1 MKRKK
6 VLIGAGVV
14 VLLGV
19 IAWANLGLRRETGLA
34 VHVEKVDARDL
45 EAIVSAS
52 GKVQAKRAVN
62 ISAETSGKVVRVAV
76 NEGEMVQ
83 RGQLLL
89 EIDPKNLETRVQNS
103 DASLASARSTLEQTR
118 AQIENTRVALKEAQ
132 DALKRMEDL
141 FKNGLLPRDQFE
153 KAQNEVK
160 RQETNLVVGEQ
171 SVKTQQQRIKQEEAN
186 LESAKYDLNKVR
198 IVSPIAGLV
207 TRRSIEE
214 GETAVVGTMNNA
226 GTVLMQVSDM
236 SVIET
241 EIEVDET
248 DIPFIK
254 IGQPAKVTIDAIPDQ
269 TFPGKVTELGN
280 SPILAA
286 GGPAAQAGRAT
297 NFKVVVT
304 IDGQVPNVRP
314 GFTCTAVITTATRQ
328 KTVSVPIQAMTV
340 RELVVNEKGEIVKPE
355 EPAAKGPR
363 PARPGPPPE
372 LQPGQKRQEIEG
384 VFMVKD
390 GHAVFVPV
398 KTGIAG
404 EKYFEVLKGLSAGDE
419 VIVGPFASV
428 RSLREGDQVRV
439 EAAPFSRPGAEAAK
453 DK

>member
-6 VLIGAGVV
+6 VLIGAGIV
-14 VLLGV
+14 VLLGL
-19 IAWANLGLRRETGLA
+19 IAWANLGFRRETGL
-34 VHVEKVDARDL
+34 VVNVEKIDARDL

-62 ISAETSGKVVRVAV
+62 ISAETSGKVVHVAV

-89 EIDPKNLETRVQNS
+89 EIDPKNLETRVQNTE
-103 DASLASARSTLEQTR
+103 ASLASARSQLEQTK
-118 AQIENTRVALKEAQ
+118 AQIDNTRVALKEAQ
-132 DALKRMEDL
+132 DALKRYEDL
-141 FKNGLLPRDQFE
+141 FKNGLLPRDQYE

-160 RQETNLVVGEQ
+160 RQETNIQVAEQ

-186 LESAKYDLNKVR
+186 FDSAKYDLNKVR

-248 DIPFIK
+248 DIPFIRV
-254 IGQPAKVTIDAIPDQ
+254 GQPAKVTIDAIPDQ
-269 TFPGKVTELGN
+269 TFPGKVTEVGN
-280 SPILAA
+280 SPIQATGGAAA
-286 GGPAAQAGRAT
+286 GGRAT

-304 IDGQVPNVRP
+304 IDGLVPNVRP

-328 KTVSVPIQAMTV
+328 KALSVPIQAMTV
-340 RELVVNEKGEIVKPE
+340 RELVVNEKGDIVKPE
-355 EPAAKGPR
+355 EPAVKGSR

-372 LQPGQKRQEIEG
+372 LKPGEKRQEIEG

-398 KTGIAG
+398 KTGIPG

-428 RSLREGDQVRV
+428 RSLREGDQVRI
-439 EAAPFSRPGAEAAK
+439 EAAPFSRPGTETTK
-453 DK
+453 SK

>member
-6 VLIGAGVV
+6 LLIGIGVV
-14 VLLGV
+14 VLLGLV
-19 IAWANLGLRRETGLA
+19 AWANLGFRRENGLA
-34 VHVEKVDARDL
+34 VHVEKIEARDL

-62 ISAETSGKVVRVAV
+62 ISAETSGKVVHVAV

-83 RGQLLL
+83 RGQLLI

-103 DASLASARSTLEQTR
+103 EASLASARSTLEQTK
-118 AQIENTRVALKEAQ
+118 AQIENTKVALKEAQ
-132 DALKRMEDL
+132 DALKRFEDL
-141 FKNGLLPRDQFE
+141 YKNGLLPRDQYE

-160 RQETNLVVGEQ
+160 RQETNLQVGDQ
-171 SVKTQQQRIKQEEAN
+171 SVKTQQQRIRQEEAN
-186 LESAKYDLNKVR
+186 FDNAKYDLNKVR
-198 IVSPIAGLV
+198 LVSPIAGLV

-226 GTVLMQVSDM
+226 GTVLMQISDL

-248 DIPFIK
+248 DIPFIRV
-254 IGQPAKVTIDAIPDQ
+254 GQPAKVTIDAIPDQ
-269 TFPGKVTELGN
+269 TFPGKVTEVGN
-280 SPILAA
+280 SPIQATGAA
-286 GGPAAQAGRAT
+286 ATGRAT

-304 IDGQVPNVRP
+304 IDGVVPNVRP

-328 KTVSVPIQAMTV
+328 KMVSVPIQAMTV
-340 RELVVNEKGEIVKPE
+340 RELVVNEKGDIVKTE

-363 PARPGPPPE
+363 PVRTGPPPE
-372 LQPGQKRQEIEG
+372 LKPGEKRQEIEG

-404 EKYFEVLKGLSAGDE
+404 EKYFEVLKGLAAGEE

-428 RSLREGDQVRV
+428 RSLREGDQVRI

>member
-14 VLLGV
+14 VLLGLV
-19 IAWANLGLRRETGLA
+19 AWANLGLRRETGLA
-34 VHVEKVDARDL
+34 VHVEKVEARDL

-52 GKVQAKRAVN
+52 GKVQAKSAVN
-62 ISAETSGKVVRVAV
+62 ISAETSGKVVHVAV
-76 NEGEMVQ
+76 NEGEMVT

-103 DASLASARSTLEQTR
+103 EASLASARSQLEQTR
-118 AQIENTRVALKEAQ
+118 AQNENTKVALKEAQ
-132 DALKRMEDL
+132 DALKRFEDL

-160 RQETNLVVGEQ
+160 RQETNLLVGEQ

-248 DIPFIK
+248 DIPFIRV
-254 IGQPAKVTIDAIPDQ
+254 GQPAKVTIDAIPDQ
-269 TFPGKVTELGN
+269 TFPGKVTEVGN
-280 SPILAA
+280 SPIQATGAA
-286 GGPAAQAGRAT
+286 ATGGRAT

-304 IDGQVPNVRP
+304 IDGEVPNVRP

-328 KTVSVPIQAMTV
+328 KAIAVPIQAMTV
-340 RELVVNEKGEIVKPE
+340 RELVVNEKGEVVKKE
-355 EPAAKGPR
+355 EPPTKGPR
-363 PARPGPPPE
+363 PARPEPPAE
-372 LQPGQKRQEIEG
+372 LEPGQKRQEIEG

-390 GHAVFVPV
+390 GYAVFVPV

-404 EKYFEVLKGLSAGDE
+404 EKYFEVLKGLAAGDE

-428 RSLREGDQVRV
+428 RSLREGDQVRI

>member
-6 VLIGAGVV
+6 LLIGIGVV
-14 VLLGV
+14 VLLGLV
-19 IAWANLGLRRETGLA
+19 AWANLGLRRETGLA
-34 VHVEKVDARDL
+34 VHVEKIETRDL

-52 GKVQAKRAVN
+52 GKVQAKAAVN
-62 ISAETSGKVVRVAV
+62 ISAETSGKVVHVAV
-76 NEGEMVQ
+76 NEGEMVK

-89 EIDPKNLETRVQNS
+89 EIDPKNLETRVANFE
-103 DASLASARSTLEQTR
+103 ASLASARSQLDQTR
-118 AQIENTRVALKEAQ
+118 AQIENTKVALKEAQ
-132 DALKRMEDL
+132 DALKRFDDL
-141 FKNGLLPRDQFE
+141 FKNGLLPRDQYE

-160 RQETNLVVGEQ
+160 RQETNLLVAEQ

-186 LESAKYDLNKVR
+186 LSSAQYDLNKVR

-248 DIPFIK
+248 DIPFIRV
-254 IGQPAKVTIDAIPDQ
+254 GQPAKVTIDAIPDQ
-269 TFPGKVTELGN
+269 TFPGKVTEVAN
-280 SPILAA
+280 SPIQVGAAAA
-286 GGPAAQAGRAT
+286 GSRAT

-304 IDGQVPNVRP
+304 IDGAVPNVRP
-314 GFTCTAVITTATRQ
+314 GFNCTAVITTATRQ
-328 KTVSVPIQAMTV
+328 KVAAVPIQAMTV
-340 RELVVNEKGEIVKPE
+340 RELVIDEKGDIVKRE
-355 EPAAKGPR
+355 EPKDKGPR
-363 PARPGPPPE
+363 VSRPGPPPE
-372 LQPGQKRQEIEG
+372 LAPGQKRQEIEG

-390 GHAVFVPV
+390 GRAVFVPV

-404 EKYFEVLKGLSAGDE
+404 EKYFEILKGLSPGDE

-428 RSLREGDQVRV
+428 RTLREFDQVRI
-439 EAAPFSRPGAEAAK
+439 EAAPFTLSGSETAK
-453 DK
+453 GK

>member
-6 VLIGAGVV
+6 VLIGFGIVI
-14 VLLGV
+14 LLGLV
-19 IAWANLGLRRETGLA
+19 AWANLGFRRETGLA
-34 VHVEKVDARDL
+34 VHVEKIEARDL

-52 GKVQAKRAVN
+52 GKVQAKAAVN

-76 NEGEMVQ
+76 NEGEMVN

-89 EIDPKNLETRVQNS
+89 EIDPKNLETRVQNF
-103 DASLASARSTLEQTR
+103 DASLASARSQLEQTK
-118 AQIENTRVALKEAQ
+118 AQIENTKVALKEAQ
-132 DALKRMEDL
+132 DALKRFEDL
-141 FKNGLLPRDQFE
+141 FKNGLLPRDQYE

-160 RQETNLVVGEQ
+160 RQETNLIVGEQ

-186 LESAKYDLNKVR
+186 LDSARYDLNKVR

-226 GTVLMQVSDM
+226 GTVLMQISDM

-248 DIPFIK
+248 DVPFIRV
-254 IGQPAKVTIDAIPDQ
+254 GQPAKVTIDAIPDQ
-269 TFPGKVTELGN
+269 TFPGKVTEVGN
-280 SPILAA
+280 SPIQAA
-286 GGPAAQAGRAT
+286 GAAAQGRAT

-304 IDGQVPNVRP
+304 IDGLVPNVRP

-328 KTVSVPIQAMTV
+328 KAVSVPIQAMTV
-340 RELVVNEKGEIVKPE
+340 RELVVDEKGEVVKTE
-355 EPAAKGPR
+355 EPAGKEGAS
-363 PARPGPPPE
+363 RPGRLAPPAE
-372 LQPGQKRQEIEG
+372 LLPGQKRQEIEG
-384 VFMVKD
+384 VFMVKN

-404 EKYFEVLKGLSAGDE
+404 EKYFEVMKGLTAGEE

-428 RSLREGDQVRV
+428 RSLREGDQVRI
-439 EAAPFSRPGAEAAK
+439 EATPFSRPGAEAGK

>member
-6 VLIGAGVV
+6 ILIGVGVV
-14 VLLGV
+14 VLLGLV
-19 IAWANLGLRRETGLA
+19 AWANLGFKRETGL
-34 VHVEKVDARDL
+34 VVNVEKIEARDL

-52 GKVQAKRAVN
+52 GKVQPKRAVN
-62 ISAETSGKVVRVAV
+62 ISAETAGKVISVHV
-76 NEGEMVQ
+76 NEGDIVK
-83 RGQLLL
+83 RGQPLL
-89 EIDPKNLETRVQNS
+89 EIDPKNLQTRVDNFE
-103 DASLASARSTLEQTR
+103 ASLASARSQLDQTK
-118 AQIENTRVALKEAQ
+118 AQIDNTKVALKEAQ
-132 DALKRMEDL
+132 DALKRAEDL
-141 FKNGLLPRDQFE
+141 FKGGLLPRDQYE
-153 KAQNEVK
+153 RAQNEVK
-160 RQETNLVVGEQ
+160 RQQTNLQVADQ
-171 SVKTQQQRIKQEEAN
+171 SVKTQEQRIKQEQAN
-186 LESAKYDLNKVR
+186 LESAKYDLNKVHLA
-198 IVSPIAGLV
+198 SPIDGIV

-226 GTVLMQVSDM
+226 GTVLLQIADL

-248 DIPFIK
+248 DIPFIRT
-254 IGQPAKVTIDAIPDQ
+254 GQPAKITIDAFPDQ

-280 SPILAA
+280 SPIQAA
-286 GGPAAQAGRAT
+286 GGAAQGRAT

-304 IDGQVPNVRP
+304 IDGLVPNVRP

-340 RELVVNEKGEIVKPE
+340 RELVVDAKGEIVKRE
-355 EPAAKGPR
+355 EPATKGPR

-372 LQPGQKRQEIEG
+372 LEPGQKRQEIEG

-404 EKYFEVLKGLSAGDE
+404 EKYFEALKGLSAGDE
-419 VIVGPFASV
+419 VIIGPFASV

-439 EAAPFSRPGAEAAK
+439 EVAPFARPGAETTKAK
-453 DK
+453 

>member
-6 VLIGAGVV
+6 VLIGLGIV
-14 VLLGV
+14 VLLGLV
-19 IAWANLGLRRETGLA
+19 AWANLGFRRESGLV
-34 VHVEKVDARDL
+34 VHVEKIEARDL

-62 ISAETSGKVVRVAV
+62 ISAETSGKVVHVAV
-76 NEGEMVQ
+76 NEGETVQ

-89 EIDPKNLETRVQNS
+89 EIDPKNLETRVQNF
-103 DASLASARSTLEQTR
+103 DASLASARSQLEQTK
-118 AQIENTRVALKEAQ
+118 AQIENTKVALKEAQ
-132 DALKRMEDL
+132 DALKRAEDL
-141 FKNGLLPRDQFE
+141 SRNGLLPRDQLE
-153 KAQNEVK
+153 KAQNVVK
-160 RQETNLVVGEQ
+160 RQETNLLVGEQ

-186 LESAKYDLNKVR
+186 LDSAKYDLNKVR

-236 SVIET
+236 SV
-241 EIEVDET
+241 DET
-248 DIPFIK
+248 DIPFIRV
-254 IGQPAKVTIDAIPDQ
+254 GQPAKVTIDPIPDQ
-269 TFPGKVTELGN
+269 TFAGKVTEVGN
-280 SPILAA
+280 SPIQATGAAAA
-286 GGPAAQAGRAT
+286 GGRAT

-328 KTVSVPIQAMTV
+328 KIMSVPIQAMTV
-340 RELVVNEKGEIVKPE
+340 RELVVDEQGEIVQLE
-355 EPAAKGPR
+355 EPKEKGVR
-363 PARPGPPPE
+363 ASRPGPPPE
-372 LQPGQKRQEIEG
+372 LKPGQKRQEIEG

-404 EKYFEVLKGLSAGDE
+404 EKYFEVLKGLNAGDE
-419 VIVGPFASV
+419 VIIGPFASV
-428 RSLREGDQVRV
+428 RSLREGDQVRI
-439 EAAPFSRPGAEAAK
+439 EAEPFSRTGEATK
-453 DK
+453 GK